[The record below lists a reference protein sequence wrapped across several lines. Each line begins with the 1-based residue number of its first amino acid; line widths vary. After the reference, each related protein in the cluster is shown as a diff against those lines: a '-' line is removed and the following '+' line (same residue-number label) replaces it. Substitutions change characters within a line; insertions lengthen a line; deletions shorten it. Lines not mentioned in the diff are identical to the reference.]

1 MKSYMLV
8 LVLSSTVQK
17 IVVLYN
23 RTLHLTDCNL
33 KVHANNPVL
42 FLTVLC
48 PQLCILLPYTD
59 CDCTAVTWSARDLNS
74 VHSLYITFNQKHGFH
89 DPGTASLP
97 AENVTSSWTWHHDLK
112 VVCKILNNSKCYTMT
127 KLCTLFAVMHKCFC
141 LFTYK

>member
-33 KVHANNPVL
+33 KVHANNPAL

-48 PQLCILLPYTD
+48 SQLCILLPYTD
-59 CDCTAVTWSARDLNS
+59 CDCTAVT
-74 VHSLYITFNQKHGFH
+74 
-89 DPGTASLP
+89 
-97 AENVTSSWTWHHDLK
+97 
-112 VVCKILNNSKCYTMT
+112 
-127 KLCTLFAVMHKCFC
+127 
-141 LFTYK
+141 